1 MTKNKKI
8 ASIIMTL
15 IVGGVTGHHIDDI
28 VEKYNLEI
36 DRYPLNVEYKIIESC
51 ISNYDKP
58 IKRNLY
64 MNKKSICICALEKT
78 ELVYDYSSYKS
89 DKMNFLDIFEDY
101 SKECM

>member
-15 IVGGVTGHHIDDI
+15 VVGGVTGHHIDDI

-36 DRYPLNVEYKIIESC
+36 DRYLLNVEYKIFESC

-58 IKRNLY
+58 LRRNLY
-64 MNKKSICICALEKT
+64 MNKRSICICALEKT
-78 ELVYDYSSYKS
+78 ELAYDYSSYKL
-89 DKMNFLDIFEDY
+89 DKINFLDIFED
-101 SKECM
+101 SLKECM